1 MTQEMRRHL
10 IARARLRPEPHT
22 EDDVPGRLPMR
33 RFSEGLERRVLD
45 RLRPHVGRFSDGLQR
60 TPERPTDP
68 DRIGRFSRGQD
79 HAGAARSTGG
89 RVGRF
94 DDVDRYAH

>member
-22 EDDVPGRLPMR
+22 EDDVPERLRMR

-45 RLRPHVGRFSDGLQR
+45 HLWPHVGRFSDGVER
-60 TPERPTDP
+60 MPERPTDP
-68 DRIGRFSRGQD
+68 DHIGRFSRGQD
-79 HAGAARSTGG
+79 HADAAPATEP

-94 DDVDRYAH
+94 DDVDRHLH